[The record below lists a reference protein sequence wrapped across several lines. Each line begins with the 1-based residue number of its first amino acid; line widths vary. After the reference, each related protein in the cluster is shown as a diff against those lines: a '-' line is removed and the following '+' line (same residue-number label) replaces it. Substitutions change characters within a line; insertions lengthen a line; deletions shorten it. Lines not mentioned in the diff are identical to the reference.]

1 MLAIITGTRPEII
14 KMFPIMKQL
23 EKEKIDYKYIHTGQ
37 HYDSKLS
44 SRFFDELDIKYPD
57 HSINLEKS
65 KNYNMQII
73 EIKNKIGTI
82 LKNERFSS
90 VLVQGDTNSTLGA
103 ALAAYEANI
112 SIYHIEAGL
121 RCFDKFMQEEM
132 NRINVDRI
140 SDVLFAPTEDS
151 LHNLVNENVKGKIFV
166 VGNTIMDAIRITTNK
181 HPGKLNE
188 YGQVRSDSSINQNGH
203 KHYVLITIHR
213 AENLANKEFL
223 FNLFTS
229 LKTSGLS
236 YVFPIHPHT
245 FKQFKNY
252 NMEYLLESGN
262 IQVIPPTG
270 YYEFLKLVKGADF
283 LITDSGGLQ
292 EEITSDLINKY
303 AIILRPNTERPES
316 IRSGHSVLLKDFNI
330 ENLIAEI
337 KAAYIKIKTKK
348 TPLFVPAS
356 PYGSGDSSKQ
366 IVDIIKMLHSEY
378 ITVNK

>member
-1 MLAIITGTRPEII
+1 MLGIITGTRPEII

-37 HYDSKLS
+37 HYDSRLS

-57 HSINLEKS
+57 YSINLDKS
-65 KNYNMQII
+65 NNYHRQII
-73 EIKNKIGTI
+73 EIKNKIGKI
-82 LKNERFSS
+82 LKNEKFSS

-112 SIYHIEAGL
+112 FIYHVEAGL
-121 RCFDKFMQEEM
+121 RCFDKYMQEEI

-181 HPGKLNE
+181 HPGKMNGLE
-188 YGQVRSDSSINQNGH
+188 QVRSGLRINQNGH
-203 KHYVLITIHR
+203 EHYVLITIHR
-213 AENLANKEFL
+213 AENLENKEFL

-245 FKQFKNY
+245 LKQFKNY
-252 NMEYLLESGN
+252 NMVYLLESGD
-262 IQVIPPTG
+262 IKVIPPTG
-270 YYEFLKLVKGADF
+270 YYEFLKLVKDADF
-283 LITDSGGLQ
+283 VITDSGGLQ

-337 KAAYIKIKTKK
+337 KTTYKKMKIKETQIF
-348 TPLFVPAS
+348 TPTS

-366 IVDIIKMLHSEY
+366 IVDIIKMLHSEH
-378 ITVNK
+378 IPANK

>member
-1 MLAIITGTRPEII
+1 
-14 KMFPIMKQL
+14 
-23 EKEKIDYKYIHTGQ
+23 
-37 HYDSKLS
+37 
-44 SRFFDELDIKYPD
+44 
-57 HSINLEKS
+57 
-65 KNYNMQII
+65 MQII
-73 EIKNKIGTI
+73 EIKNKISKF

-112 SIYHIEAGL
+112 FIYHIEAGL

-132 NRINVDRI
+132 NRINIDRI

-151 LHNLVNENVKGKIFV
+151 LHNLVNENVRGKIFV

-181 HPGKLNE
+181 HPGKMNE
-188 YGQVRSDSSINQNGH
+188 FGKVKSDSHINQFGH

-213 AENLANKEFL
+213 AENLENKEFL

-245 FKQFKNY
+245 LKQFKKY
-252 NMEYLLESGN
+252 NMEYLLESGD
-262 IQVIPPTG
+262 IKVISPTG

-283 LITDSGGLQ
+283 VITDSGGLQ

-303 AIILRPNTERPES
+303 AIIIRPNTERPES

-337 KAAYIKIKTKK
+337 KTAYIKMKIKK
-348 TPLFVPAS
+348 TQLFAPAS
-356 PYGSGDSSKQ
+356 PYGSGDSSKH

-378 ITVNK
+378 IPVNK